1 MSEDRARSAFR
12 IAPRVLAAPGSLVAE
27 AFAGGPAANL
37 FRGVIQPGSVGGVG
51 VYRPGRIGPEAF
63 VATSA
68 RARAKLEAILRGDGQ
83 LVTTGQQPGLF
94 LGPLYTLYKTA
105 TAIQLAAELERSTDR
120 PTLAAFWVAADDHD
134 WDEIGVCRVLGMD
147 DVLTELR
154 LVPPEGRQGRSVGE
168 AVLPATITGQVAR
181 LGELA
186 GIRASGGDRAD
197 LFDAVREAYRPGE
210 TMSGAFMMAMARVF
224 ADHDLVLLDSS
235 RPAIRQAAAGL
246 YGEIIRRPAD
256 MADAMARGME
266 LVQQAGFPIQLNP
279 PESGMQLFYDDGS
292 ARHHV
297 LANPSGFTSG
307 VGNEWSPERL
317 VALLHEQPAAFTPAA
332 ALRPVLESWL
342 LPIAVS
348 VLGPGELSYWAQLG
362 PLFQTLNVEMPAVAA
377 RDSWLLIESR
387 VDRLLHKLGV
397 DETVVERDSGALRRQ
412 ILESGRPAGISR
424 ALTQLDQEI
433 KTGFANLESAAD
445 AELPGLKSAVGKAR
459 HGMERVL
466 DDLRRVVD
474 RRVAERESS
483 SVQQLQRLVANL
495 APAGHAQER
504 MLGAV
509 AFLARHGPD
518 LVDRLVDH
526 ADVAG
531 ARDQD

>member
-1 MSEDRARSAFR
+1 MSEDHARSAFR
-12 IAPRVLAAPGSLVAE
+12 ITPRILAVPGSLAAE
-27 AFAGGPAANL
+27 AFAGGPAASL
-37 FRGVIQPGSVGGVG
+37 FRAVIQPGSVGEVG
-51 VYRPGRIGPEAF
+51 VDRPGRIGPEAF

-68 RARAKLEAILRGDGQ
+68 RARSKLEAILRGYGQ

-120 PTLAAFWVAADDHD
+120 PTLAAFWVGADDHD

-147 DVLTELR
+147 EVLTEFR
-154 LVPPEGRQGRSVGE
+154 LDPPEGRQGRSVGE
-168 AVLPATITGQVAR
+168 AVLPPTITGQVER

-186 GIRASGGDRAD
+186 GIRTSGDDRVGF
-197 LFDAVREAYRPGE
+197 LDAVREAYRPGE
-210 TMSGAFMMAMARVF
+210 TMSGAFVKVMAHVF

-235 RPAIRQAAAGL
+235 RPAIRQAAASL
-246 YGEIIRRPAD
+246 YGRIIQRPAEI
-256 MADAMARGME
+256 ADAMARGME
-266 LVQQAGFPIQLNP
+266 LVQQAGFPIQLSP
-279 PESGMQLFYDDGS
+279 PESGVQLFYDDGS
-292 ARHHV
+292 ARRHL
-297 LANPSGFTSG
+297 LANSSGFTSG
-307 VGNEWSPERL
+307 GGNEWSPERL
-317 VALLHEQPAAFTPAA
+317 VALLQEQPTAFTPAA

-362 PLFQTLNVEMPAVAA
+362 PLFQTLDVDMPAVAA

-397 DETVVERDSGALRRQ
+397 DETVVEEDGGALRRQ
-412 ILESGRPAGISR
+412 ILESGRPAGISH
-424 ALTQLDQEI
+424 ALTRLDQDI
-433 KTGFANLESAAD
+433 KIRFANLESVGE

-474 RRVAERESS
+474 RRVSERESS
-483 SVQQLQRLVANL
+483 SMQQLQRLVANL
-495 APAGHAQER
+495 APAGHSQER

-509 AFLARHGPD
+509 AFLARYGPD
-518 LVDRLVDH
+518 LVDRLIENG
-526 ADVAG
+526 DVAG
-531 ARDQD
+531 PQDQD